1 MTYTTASSSLYG
13 DGAGADLS
21 PRKVEVEIGE
31 IGKGEA
37 EFICAEYAIK
47 TP

>member
-13 DGAGADLS
+13 AGAS

-37 EFICAEYAIK
+37 EFICAEQPHHRSSGI
-47 TP
+47 